1 MTIIIN
7 DSPEDAL
14 ADQLSYAGIEFVRQ
28 YKPYPSRR
36 FKVDFYI
43 PVARL
48 IVEVDGGIHGY
59 KPSHTSM
66 SGILRD
72 MTKTNLATING
83 YRILRVTSTQATDG
97 EAFSMIEMV
106 MHQEVEAR

>member
-7 DSPEDAL
+7 SGPEDAL
-14 ADQLSYAGIEFVRQ
+14 ADQLSYAGIAFIRQ
-28 YKPYPSRR
+28 YKPYPTRR

-43 PVARL
+43 PEARL

-72 MTKTNLATING
+72 MTKTNLATLNG
-83 YRILRVTSTQATDG
+83 YRILRVTSTQAEDG
-97 EAFSMIEMV
+97 EALTLIETV
-106 MHQEVEAR
+106 MKGVAP